1 MLENKINVAIN
12 RDLRKKYGIR
22 QFPIVK
28 GDIVK
33 IISGSRK
40 GEGGK
45 VIDVSHK
52 SKKISIEG
60 VTIAKADGKQV
71 EYYIDHSNLVITKLD
86 LSSPGRYNKIKD
98 ITARRSLPPPEP
110 EAPEPEENENIENN
124 EELTE
129 ETTEETEQEII
140 DDRAG
145 SEESDDGETDSD
157 DSEGN
162 DNEESSEDNVKED
175 GDNDEN

>member
-1 MLENKINVAIN
+1 MLESKINVSIN
-12 RDLRKKYGIR
+12 KDLRKKYGIR

-60 VTIAKADGKQV
+60 VTISKADGKQV

-86 LSSPGRYNKIKD
+86 LSRPGRYNKIKD
-98 ITARRSLPPPEP
+98 ITARHNLPTPEP
-110 EAPEPEENENIENN
+110 EVPEEPKESTET
-124 EELTE
+124 TE
-129 ETTEETEQEII
+129 ENTEETEQEII
-140 DDRAG
+140 DDRG
-145 SEESDDGETDSD
+145 NSDDEV
-157 DSEGN
+157 
-162 DNEESSEDNVKED
+162 SEDNDNQEKNSD
-175 GDNDEN
+175 DDDIKDNGDNNEN